1 MATIFAV
8 KGQVGL
14 VVILAALGAA
24 FLQMQARRIIPPV
37 LRVRPAALS
46 AWHQL
51 LGRVALVGF
60 LLNSALCILVIV
72 SLGFPP
78 TPRYTLHTVL
88 AVLCALVF
96 GAKVWVVR
104 RRVRW
109 GMARLVPL
117 GAALALLQLGVFLT
131 STLFVLA
138 GLP

>member
-37 LRVRPAALS
+37 LRARPAALS